1 MRKAK
6 TAPVYRLL
14 AFDGM
19 KPPRPGLA
27 GAEEGKG
34 KAVELEVWELP
45 IASFGSFMKLVAAPL
60 GIGWVELEDGTRVQ
74 GFRLVDESAD
84 KCVQPRGGSGEP
96 TDITSFGGWRG
107 YLESTNSAKS
117 AKRARL

>member
-6 TAPVYRLL
+6 TAPVHRLL

-27 GAEEGKG
+27 GADEGTG

-60 GIGWVELEDGTRVQ
+60 GIGWVELEDGTKVQ

-84 KCVQPRGGSGEP
+84 KCGQARGAAGPP

-107 YLESTNSAKS
+107 YLEASNPTK
-117 AKRARL
+117 KARLK